1 MAPSGHSRPHHPKVA
16 GHCIPRVRC
25 ASPRVMQETT
35 TQQPAPQPRHGP
47 PHGPADPPP
56 KPPPPPPPPPVRDQ
70 PLAPQPGPFKRMR
83 APPPPTGEGGR
94 ESSPP
99 ACCEPANCFISVPEK
114 KYPGRVFF
122 CWEVPLWESLLFTQP
137 SLPLDCV
144 KETEVLIFSVVAN

>member
-1 MAPSGHSRPHHPKVA
+1 
-16 GHCIPRVRC
+16 
-25 ASPRVMQETT
+25 MQETT
-35 TQQPAPQPRHGP
+35 TQQPAPQPRQGP
-47 PHGPADPPP
+47 PHGPAAAAAAGPGS
-56 KPPPPPPPPPVRDQ
+56 
-70 PLAPQPGPFKRMR
+70 APGAAAGAFQKNEG
-83 APPPPTGEGGR
+83 APPPTGEGGR